1 MAIGFIGLGTM
12 GTPMARNLLR
22 AGHRVRLWNR
32 NPQRAHALA
41 ELHDNAL
48 VVAEPAQ
55 AAHGQVL
62 FSMLADDVAVRQ
74 VLLEQGVL
82 EALPAGS
89 VHVNMATVSVA
100 LAREL
105 AVLHAERGVAYVA
118 APVLGRED
126 VAERAQLNILA
137 AGDPAALER
146 VQPLLEVLGQR
157 TWPFGAEAA
166 QANAAKLAA
175 NFCIASAIGTMAEA
189 AALAQGHGIAPP
201 QLLELLS
208 NTLFAAPVYQVYG
221 RLIAERRYEPAGF
234 TATLGRK
241 DVDLALQAA
250 QARQVPM
257 PLAEVLRSALD
268 EAIAGGEGGH
278 DWSVLAEVA
287 SRRAARA
294 AG

>member
-1 MAIGFIGLGTM
+1 M

-22 AGHRVRLWNR
+22 AGHRVWLWNR
-32 NPQRAHALA
+32 NALRAQALA
-41 ELHDNAL
+41 ELHDNAR

-62 FSMLADDVAVRQ
+62 FSMLADDASTRQ
-74 VLLEQGVL
+74 VLLERGVL

-126 VAERAQLNILA
+126 VAERGQLNILA
-137 AGDPAALER
+137 AGDETSLAR
-146 VQPLLEVLGQR
+146 VQPLLDVLGQR
-157 TWPFGAEAA
+157 TWPFGPEAA

-175 NFCIASAIGTMAEA
+175 NFCIASAIGTLAEA

-208 NTLFAAPVYQVYG
+208 STLFAAPVYQVYG
-221 RLIAERRYEPAGF
+221 RLIAERRYDPPGF

-257 PLAEVLRSALD
+257 PLAEVLRTALD
-268 EAIAGGEGGH
+268 EAIAAGDGGR
-278 DWSVLAEVA
+278 DWAVLGEVA
-287 SRRAARA
+287 MRRAGQAV
-294 AG
+294 G